1 MSAPAAYPMA
11 PVVERADR
19 ADRADGLTA
28 RLTAVRR
35 LAALIQDRA
44 IELEEAAVTALPF
57 PRSVIRGDIALAVR
71 RLEAYGSLAV
81 RLDGRHPLGTVAL
94 CLPGNAI
101 LSNPVATTASS
112 YLAGN
117 RTVLRLPRR
126 RAYWADTVAGLLREA
141 FGPQLEL
148 RNGTGAS
155 FIQGALEDPAI
166 QAVMVFGDD
175 SWAKDYEAAARR
187 TGTTFI
193 FEGPGKDPFLVLA
206 GADPVQ
212 AARAAVAGA
221 FHNAGQACTA
231 TERVYVLRHLYPRF
245 VATARAAAAA
255 LTPGHPADPATRIG
269 PLDEAGADRVLRQL
283 DEARAA
289 GAELLPAGSP
299 WPVRIHD
306 RRMLVIPPVIVLGA
320 DHSMSLLREETF
332 GPVLPVIAVDS
343 AEEAIELAEDS
354 PYGLA
359 ATIYGGGPKV
369 AERLARSHGE
379 VFRDETWLDRRR
391 RGPVGP
397 YGGRRASG
405 WVWETRGGCFVHRD
419 GPRLNVLEF
428 SRPANSDRTNRA
440 EPDMEA

>member
-1 MSAPAAYPMA
+1 MSAPAAHPMT
-11 PVVERADR
+11 PVLER

-35 LAALIQDRA
+35 LAALIQERA

-71 RLEAYGSLAV
+71 RLEAYGSLAE

-101 LSNPVATTASS
+101 LSNPAATTASS

-148 RNGTGAS
+148 RHGTGAS
-155 FIQGALEDPAI
+155 FIQGALEDPGI

-193 FEGPGKDPFLVLA
+193 FEGPGKDPFLVLVA
-206 GADPVQ
+206 PIRSRPPGPPW
-212 AARAAVAGA
+212 AGA
-221 FHNAGQACTA
+221 FHNSRPGLHRDRAG
-231 TERVYVLRHLYPRF
+231 V
-245 VATARAAAAA
+245 RAAPPVPA
-255 LTPGHPADPATRIG
+255 LRGHGACRGGRAHARPSRRPGHPY
-269 PLDEAGADRVLRQL
+269 
-283 DEARAA
+283 RAA
-289 GAELLPAGSP
+289 RRGRLPTGCCASSTRHGRPAPSCCSTASP

-359 ATIYGGGPKV
+359 ATVYGGGPNV

-405 WVWETRGGCFVHRD
+405 WVWETRGGRFVHRD